1 MFRTTLIALALLA
14 PLSASAATILIDGD
28 TIRVDGVTIRIV
40 DIDTP
45 ETHRSRCENELVL
58 GLKAK
63 ERLRA
68 LLDSGTVSFN
78 PIGTDRYGRSLT
90 HVYAGEVNVGQR
102 LLEEG
107 YALPYIPGPEA
118 KAKRLAVWCAPRATS
133 RYVPLEHAAALA
145 ERI

>member
-68 LLDSGTVSFN
+68 LLDSGTVSFK
-78 PIGTDRYGRSLT
+78 PIGTDRYESLS
-90 HVYAGEVNVGQR
+90 
-102 LLEEG
+102 
-107 YALPYIPGPEA
+107 LPG
-118 KAKRLAVWCAPRATS
+118 K
-133 RYVPLEHAAALA
+133 
-145 ERI
+145 